1 MRPIKFRGMC
11 PRSRKWVY
19 GDFIHDQ
26 EPYGAPYPT
35 IFPFGNGI
43 NVIED
48 GFEVDPST
56 VGQFTGLTDK
66 NGKEIFEGDVLK
78 CHDHPTDVE
87 SGVFI
92 VSFYEGKYIT
102 GMQDLGDWEQEWVEI
117 IGNIHDNPDLI

>member
-1 MRPIKFRGMC
+1 MRTIKFRGMC

-35 IFPFGNGI
+35 ILPFGNGI

-66 NGKEIFEGDVLK
+66 NGKEIFDGDIIENTYSQDKKDIIEWREG
-78 CHDHPTDVE
+78 
-87 SGVFI
+87 
-92 VSFYEGKYIT
+92 IT
-102 GMQDLGDWEQEWVEI
+102 TPFNLPYYAQEDDLEV